1 MKLILIT
8 LVAVV
13 VGLMVACSSAS
24 RTSMFIP
31 TTTPPGPA
39 YSEEEAIAVLQ
50 AHLQAKP
57 FPIPSGAPP
66 GVTCFT
72 QIDSD
77 LVTWDAIYDD
87 NGRIWNITATRAA
100 DGGSWAESLF
110 KTPGPPASPA
120 QWEEK
125 HYTWSVYERTKS
137 ILATGDG
144 WLNQVC

>member
-1 MKLILIT
+1 MRYLSTISLALIVHVLLSI
-8 LVAVV
+8 
-13 VGLMVACSSAS
+13 VGLMILACTA
-24 RTSMFIP
+24 TP
-31 TTTPPGPA
+31 TATPTPSGPM
-39 YSEEEAIAVLQ
+39 YSEAEAIAVLQ

-57 FPIPSGAPP
+57 LPIPGVPP

-72 QIDSD
+72 QIGSA
-77 LVTWDAIYDD
+77 TWDASYDD
-87 NGRIWNITATRAA
+87 NGRIWNITATREA

-110 KTPGPPASPA
+110 KTPGPRASPT

-137 ILATGDG
+137 IVATGDG